1 MAKLVSKVYGDALF
15 EEAMEKN
22 QVSEWYEEAGALLSI
37 FAENPKFMEL
47 LNHPQLG
54 KEEKI
59 QVAESVFSGRI
70 SEGMAGFLSV
80 ALEKGRQK
88 SIPEILEYFA
98 DRVKEYKKIGVVYVG
113 SAVPL
118 SGEQKEKIERRVLG
132 TTDYVSLEPHYQ
144 VDETLIGGL
153 VIRIGGRVADS
164 SIRTRLENLR
174 RELSKIQLV

>member
-59 QVAESVFSGRI
+59 QVAESVFKAADG
-70 SEGMAGFLSV
+70 
-80 ALEKGRQK
+80 LEA
-88 SIPEILEYFA
+88 P
-98 DRVKEYKKIGVVYVG
+98 
-113 SAVPL
+113 
-118 SGEQKEKIERRVLG
+118 
-132 TTDYVSLEPHYQ
+132 
-144 VDETLIGGL
+144 
-153 VIRIGGRVADS
+153 
-164 SIRTRLENLR
+164 
-174 RELSKIQLV
+174 